1 MENEKIMHYDIKRR
15 ETRQS
20 EERDITIQTTT
31 SNNNETSTTLVPDSK
46 ESLNENKLKCTLCS
60 YNESQDDMND
70 KENRTPNKRR
80 KISIQITTKTNE
92 RK

>member
-31 SNNNETSTTLVPDSK
+31 SNNNETTTTLVPDSK
-46 ESLNENKLKCTLCS
+46 ES
-60 YNESQDDMND
+60 
-70 KENRTPNKRR
+70 
-80 KISIQITTKTNE
+80 
-92 RK
+92 